1 MRYASFVLLALLLL
15 AAPPAKPPARLV
27 VPKAMERERGADLT
41 LPASVFD
48 DPRLV
53 AALGPLHPQPGAWV
67 EYAIHSRNAGGVRAR
82 LSILSALPDGRYWM
96 EINTL
101 SEEMP
106 PASVKLLLRG
116 TTIAPKDVERAFIWI
131 TGQAPLELPVD
142 QLPAQKEK
150 EPAASEARLH
160 KGAPETVQVAAGT
173 FAKAETLR
181 VGDTRIWRS
190 ASVPLWGLVKAQS
203 PRQTLELTGSGT
215 TGAHTLF
222 PAGWGEEPQG
232 NGKESTK

>member
-1 MRYASFVLLALLLL
+1 MLLALLLL
-15 AAPPAKPPARLV
+15 AAQPAKPPARRV
-27 VPKAMERERGADLT
+27 VPKALERERGGADLP
-41 LPASVFD
+41 LPSSVFD
-48 DPRLV
+48 DPRLA

-67 EYAIHSRNAGGVRAR
+67 EYAIHSKNAGGLRAR
-82 LSILSALPDGRYWM
+82 LSILSALPDGRYWL

-101 SEEMP
+101 SEDVP

-116 TTIAPKDVERAFIWI
+116 TTLAVKDVERAFIWL

-150 EPAASEARLH
+150 EPTAPEAKVH
-160 KGAPETVQVAAGT
+160 KGPPATVQVPAGT

-181 VGDTRIWRS
+181 VGDTRFWR
-190 ASVPLWGLVKAQS
+190 AAEVPLWGLVKSQS
-203 PRQTLELTGSGT
+203 PRQTLELTASGK
-215 TGAHTLF
+215 TGAHTVF